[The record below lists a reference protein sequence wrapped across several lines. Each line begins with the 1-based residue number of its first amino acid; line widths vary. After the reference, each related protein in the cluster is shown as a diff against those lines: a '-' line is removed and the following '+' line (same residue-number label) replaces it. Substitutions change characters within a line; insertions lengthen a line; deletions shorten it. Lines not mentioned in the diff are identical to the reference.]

1 MLSAEKNARLTQTG
15 ADTPGGQLLRR
26 YWQALWPA
34 CDFTDEHPKKRI
46 KVMGEDLVV
55 YRGDDGAFGC
65 VTEHCTHRGCSLY
78 YGFLEGSAIRC
89 AYHGWKF
96 ERDGRCVEQPFEPKD
111 STFKDRV
118 RQRAYPV
125 QELGGLLFVY
135 MGPLPAPLLP
145 RWDTLVRKDG
155 TRVVEIRPDL
165 TCNWLQAQENTADT
179 THTYYLHGH
188 MMAQKGIKWESA
200 AYYYRPIVKY
210 DFSLCEWGIT
220 KTLFYGGDQPGE
232 EIRPPLIFP
241 NILRIPEGRNERQH
255 WRVPIDDTST
265 RIIVMQF
272 EPNETGADEPP
283 QGVVPMRYLPDDKG
297 PDGEYA
303 LDNFN
308 SQDRMAWETQGEIY
322 DRTQEHLGV
331 TDVGVVMLR
340 KLLDEQIAI
349 VEAGGEP
356 MAILRDPAKNEM
368 IEFSTHSL
376 NRLEAVGSGAKIS

>member
-1 MLSAEKNARLTQTG
+1 MLTAEKNARLTQTSAG
-15 ADTPGGQLLRR
+15 TPGGELLRR
-26 YWQALWPA
+26 YWHALWPA
-34 CDFTDEHPKKRI
+34 VDFAAEKPKKRM

-55 YRGDDGAFGC
+55 YRGDDGKFGC

-96 ERDGRCVEQPFEPKD
+96 ERDGRCTEQPFEPEG

-125 QELGGLLFVY
+125 EELGGMLFIY

-145 RWDTLVRKDG
+145 RWDVLVRRDG
-155 TRVVEIRPDL
+155 KRHAEIRPTL

-188 MMAQKGIKWESA
+188 MMQTKGIDSPGA
-200 AYYYRPIVKY
+200 RFYRRPISS
-210 DFSLCEWGIT
+210 FEFELCEWGIE
-220 KTLFYGGDQPGE
+220 KRIYYSGEGPHE

-241 NILRIPEGRNERQH
+241 NILRINQGPVEMAH
-255 WRVPIDDTST
+255 WRVPIDDQTT
-265 RIIVMQF
+265 RIIGMHF
-272 EPNETGADEPP
+272 TPNATGEDEPL
-283 QGVVPMRYLPDDKG
+283 QTVVPMEYMKDDKG
-297 PDGEYA
+297 PDGEYS
-303 LDNFN
+303 LVTFN
-308 SQDRMAWETQGEIY
+308 SQDRMAWETQGAIY
-322 DRTQEHLGV
+322 DRTQEHLGA
-331 TDVGVVMLR
+331 TDTGVLMLR

-356 MAILRDPAKNEM
+356 MAVLRDPAKNVM
-368 IEFSTHSL
+368 IFFDHSD
-376 NRLEAVGSGAKIS
+376 NRMTVSP